1 MIRAAGIL
9 LVVAVAAFLVLRDA
23 RGGSGGGAAR
33 AGGAP
38 AVAGRDSGER
48 GGTVGGAATEEAS
61 GSVARDGARLRIIA
75 TNDLHGALEAAHTTR
90 GKPVGGAEAMAASI
104 ERAQRECSSPCVT
117 LLVDAGDMFQGTA
130 ESNLAHGRPVVELYN
145 ALGYA
150 AAAVGNHE
158 FDWGLDTLRKRM
170 SEARFA
176 ILGANV
182 RYRNGRDVQWIPDD
196 TIVQRGPYRIGI
208 IGVIGPETDGSTL
221 AANVATLRFAKPA
234 PIVDSLTR
242 ELRSRGADVVVVLAH
257 SGAYCKRSGREA
269 CRGSVI
275 SFAHELRERVDAIVS
290 GHTHSVVD
298 YTIGGVP
305 VVQAQSSGRAVAV
318 VDLAPDTAGDGAS
331 GELVAESVYHVQGGA
346 RASAEIEGIIRRAS
360 ERVSGIVNR
369 PVARLETSLSRSGD
383 EYPLGNLIADAE
395 RWAGNAD
402 VAMVNNGGIRTG
414 LSAGTVTYGEL
425 FQVQPF
431 GNPLR
436 RMDVS
441 GSSLRKY
448 LEALVRDGEP
458 RTHVSGMVV
467 RFDPGGKSG
476 RRILSISMSDGS
488 PLSDDA
494 TYTVVLNE
502 YMATGRDGRILERGA
517 TRNER
522 LGPTDLDAL
531 VAYLESR
538 PQPVRA
544 PTERRFVA
552 TGGR

>member
-9 LVVAVAAFLVLRDA
+9 LVVAVAAFLVLRDD
-23 RGGSGGGAAR
+23 RGGDGIAR
-33 AGGAP
+33 AGRAP
-38 AVAGRDSGER
+38 AAAAHDSGR
-48 GGTVGGAATEEAS
+48 HAVAAGDAGVGEAS

-75 TNDLHGALEAAHTTR
+75 TNDLHGALDPARTTR
-90 GKPVGGAEAMAASI
+90 GKPMGGAEAMAASI
-104 ERAQRECSSPCVT
+104 ERAERECSSPCVT

-170 SEARFA
+170 SEARFS

-182 RYRNGRDVQWIPDD
+182 RYRNGGDVPWIPDD

-208 IGVIGPETDGSTL
+208 IGVIGPETYGSTL

-242 ELRSRGADVVVVLAH
+242 ALRSRGADVVVVLAH
-257 SGAYCKRSGREA
+257 SGAFCKRSGTEA
-269 CRGSVI
+269 CDGDVI
-275 SFAHELRERVDAIVS
+275 SLAHALRERVDAIVS
-290 GHTHSVVD
+290 GHTHTVVD
-298 YTIGGVP
+298 YTIRGIP

-318 VDLAPDTAGDGAS
+318 VDLAPDAAGDGAS
-331 GELVAESVYHVQGGA
+331 RELIAERVYHVQSGA
-346 RASAEIEGIIRRAS
+346 RASREIEAIVQRADA
-360 ERVSGIVNR
+360 RVAGLVNR
-369 PVARLETSLSRSGD
+369 PVARLAGSLSRSGD
-383 EYPLGNLIADAE
+383 EYPLGNLIADAQ
-395 RWAGNAD
+395 RWAGQAD
-402 VAMVNNGGIRTG
+402 AAMVNNGGIRTG
-414 LSAGTVTYGEL
+414 LPAGSVTYGEL

-431 GNPLR
+431 ANPLR

-441 GSSLRKY
+441 GSTLRAY
-448 LEALVRDGEP
+448 LEALVRDGDP
-458 RTHVSGMVV
+458 RTHVSGMVI
-467 RFDPGGKSG
+467 RYDPAGSAGH
-476 RRILSISMSDGS
+476 RIVSITMSDGAALREDES
-488 PLSDDA
+488 
-494 TYTVVLNE
+494 YTVVLNE

-517 TRNER
+517 TRNEQP
-522 LGPTDLDAL
+522 GPTDLDAL

-544 PTERRFVA
+544 PVGQRFIA
-552 TGGR
+552 LGGR